1 MSSVGAC
8 PRKNYAHKGLHYLQ
22 ILGCFEME
30 EKGRVVKVD
39 SGVAQVEMERT
50 SACGRCG
57 ICLQSSGDKPILYA
71 EDSLGARPGDEVL
84 VSVESKQVLKTAFLI
99 YLFPLVGLIAGYFL
113 GRTVLGTERAG
124 IIFAGLGFFT
134 TLFLLY
140 QYDKR
145 LKAQK
150 SKEAKII
157 QIVKG

>member
-1 MSSVGAC
+1 
-8 PRKNYAHKGLHYLQ
+8 
-22 ILGCFEME
+22 ME

-50 SACGRCG
+50 SACARCG
-57 ICLQSSGDKPILYA
+57 ICLQSSGDKSILYVK
-71 EDSLGARPGDEVL
+71 DSLGARPGDEVL
-84 VSVESKQVLKTAFLI
+84 VSVESKEILKAAFLI

-113 GRTVLGTERAG
+113 GRTVLGTETAG

-134 TLFLLY
+134 TLFFLY

-150 SKEAKII
+150 SRGAKII
-157 QIVKG
+157 QIVKR

>member
-1 MSSVGAC
+1 
-8 PRKNYAHKGLHYLQ
+8 
-22 ILGCFEME
+22 ME
-30 EKGRVVKVD
+30 EKGKVVKID
-39 SGVAQVEMERT
+39 NGVALVEMERT

-57 ICLQSSGDKPILYA
+57 ICLQSSGDKPILYVK
-71 EDSLGARPGDEVL
+71 DSLGARPGDDVL
-84 VSVESKQVLKTAFLI
+84 VSVDSKQILKAAFLI

-113 GRTVLGTERAG
+113 GRTVLGTERTG

-150 SKEAKII
+150 SRGAKII